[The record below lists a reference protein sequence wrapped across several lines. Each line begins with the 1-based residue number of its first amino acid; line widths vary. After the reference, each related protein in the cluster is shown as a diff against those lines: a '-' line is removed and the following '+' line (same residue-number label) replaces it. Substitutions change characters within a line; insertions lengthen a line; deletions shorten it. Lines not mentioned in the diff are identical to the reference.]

1 MTAKYFYISFLLLF
15 TACRQSSNV
24 KYNTINHEQDSIK
37 EIAVNNNDSV
47 LEKIPIKVFY
57 RILVSNEQRIEIDTL
72 SSLTIYKDYIID
84 KLSMDYYLI
93 NIDSIEQ
100 DDTKIYFT
108 SSKES
113 SYVDF
118 EENQLI
124 KWNTLTLEW
133 YRNTVI
139 EKDKKKMFIW
149 NLQHDNSL
157 FSMLIDSIDIKKSK
171 YPIYQW
177 KE

>member
-1 MTAKYFYISFLLLF
+1 
-15 TACRQSSNV
+15 
-24 KYNTINHEQDSIK
+24 
-37 EIAVNNNDSV
+37 
-47 LEKIPIKVFY
+47 
-57 RILVSNEQRIEIDTL
+57 
-72 SSLTIYKDYIID
+72 
-84 KLSMDYYLI
+84 MDYYL
-93 NIDSIEQ
+93 DSIEQ
-100 DDTKIYFT
+100 GDTKIYFT

-133 YRNTVI
+133 YRNTII
-139 EKDKKKMFIW
+139 EKDKKKRFIW
-149 NLQHDNSL
+149 NLQHDKSL
-157 FSMLIDSIDIKKSK
+157 YNMLIDSIDIKKSK

>member
-1 MTAKYFYISFLLLF
+1 MTAKYFYISFLLFF

-24 KYNTINHEQDSIK
+24 QNNTIDHEQDSIK
-37 EIAVNNNDSV
+37 EIVVNNDSV
-47 LEKIPIKVFY
+47 LKKIPIKVFY
-57 RILVSNEQRIEIDTL
+57 RALVSNEQRIEIDTL

-100 DDTKIYFT
+100 GDTKIYFT

-133 YRNTVI
+133 YRNTII
-139 EKDKKKMFIW
+139 EKDKKKRFIW
-149 NLQHDNSL
+149 NLQHDKSL
-157 FSMLIDSIDIKKSK
+157 YNMLIDSMDIKKSK
-171 YPIYQW
+171 YPIYEW

>member
-1 MTAKYFYISFLLLF
+1 MTAKYFYISFLLFF
-15 TACRQSSNV
+15 TACGQSSNV
-24 KYNTINHEQDSIK
+24 QNNTIDHEQDSIK
-37 EIAVNNNDSV
+37 EIVVNNDSV
-47 LEKIPIKVFY
+47 LKKIPIKVFY
-57 RILVSNEQRIEIDTL
+57 RALVSNEQRIEIDTL

-84 KLSMDYYLI
+84 KLSMDYYL
-93 NIDSIEQ
+93 DSIEQ
-100 DDTKIYFT
+100 GDTKIYFT

-133 YRNTVI
+133 YRNTII
-139 EKDKKKMFIW
+139 EKDKKKRFIW
-149 NLQHDNSL
+149 NLQHDKSL
-157 FSMLIDSIDIKKSK
+157 YNMLIDSIDIKKSK

>member
-1 MTAKYFYISFLLLF
+1 
-15 TACRQSSNV
+15 
-24 KYNTINHEQDSIK
+24 
-37 EIAVNNNDSV
+37 
-47 LEKIPIKVFY
+47 
-57 RILVSNEQRIEIDTL
+57 
-72 SSLTIYKDYIID
+72 
-84 KLSMDYYLI
+84 MDYYLI

-100 DDTKIYFT
+100 GDTKIYFT

-139 EKDKKKMFIW
+139 EKDKRRGLFGICNMIIVFIAC
-149 NLQHDNSL
+149 L
-157 FSMLIDSIDIKKSK
+157 LIVWI
-171 YPIYQW
+171 
-177 KE
+177 

>member
-1 MTAKYFYISFLLLF
+1 LLF
-15 TACRQSSNV
+15 TACRQSSNIQ
-24 KYNTINHEQDSIK
+24 NDTINHEQDSIK
-37 EIAVNNNDSV
+37 EIVVNNDSV
-47 LEKIPIKVFY
+47 LKKIPIKVFY
-57 RILVSNEQRIEIDTL
+57 RALVSNEQRIEIDTL

-100 DDTKIYFT
+100 SDTKIYFT

-124 KWNTLTLEW
+124 K
-133 YRNTVI
+133 
-139 EKDKKKMFIW
+139 
-149 NLQHDNSL
+149 
-157 FSMLIDSIDIKKSK
+157 
-171 YPIYQW
+171 
-177 KE
+177 

>member
-57 RILVSNEQRIEIDTL
+57 RALVSNEQRIEIDTL

-93 NIDSIEQ
+93 NI
-100 DDTKIYFT
+100 
-108 SSKES
+108 
-113 SYVDF
+113 
-118 EENQLI
+118 
-124 KWNTLTLEW
+124 
-133 YRNTVI
+133 VI
-139 EKDKKKMFIW
+139 CYNFNNMNRTIPRYILHQVKRVLM
-149 NLQHDNSL
+149 
-157 FSMLIDSIDIKKSK
+157 
-171 YPIYQW
+171 
-177 KE
+177 

>member
-1 MTAKYFYISFLLLF
+1 MTAKYFYISFLLFF
-15 TACRQSSNV
+15 TACGQSSNV
-24 KYNTINHEQDSIK
+24 QNNTIDHEQDSIK
-37 EIAVNNNDSV
+37 EIVVNNDSV
-47 LEKIPIKVFY
+47 LKKIPIKVFY
-57 RILVSNEQRIEIDTL
+57 RALVSNEQRIEIDTL

-84 KLSMDYYLI
+84 KLSMDYYL
-93 NIDSIEQ
+93 DSIEQ
-100 DDTKIYFT
+100 GDTKIYFT

-133 YRNTVI
+133 YRNTII
-139 EKDKKKMFIW
+139 EKDKKKRFIW
-149 NLQHDNSL
+149 NLQHDKSL
-157 FSMLIDSIDIKKSK
+157 YNILIDSIDIKKSK

>member
-1 MTAKYFYISFLLLF
+1 
-15 TACRQSSNV
+15 
-24 KYNTINHEQDSIK
+24 
-37 EIAVNNNDSV
+37 
-47 LEKIPIKVFY
+47 
-57 RILVSNEQRIEIDTL
+57 
-72 SSLTIYKDYIID
+72 
-84 KLSMDYYLI
+84 MDYYL
-93 NIDSIEQ
+93 DSIEQ
-100 DDTKIYFT
+100 GDTKIYFT

-157 FSMLIDSIDIKKSK
+157 YRVLIDSMDIKKSK

>member
-24 KYNTINHEQDSIK
+24 QNNTIDHEQDSIK
-37 EIAVNNNDSV
+37 EIVVNNDSV
-47 LEKIPIKVFY
+47 LKKIPIKVFY
-57 RILVSNEQRIEIDTL
+57 RALVSNEQRIEIDTL

-84 KLSMDYYLI
+84 KLSMDYYL
-93 NIDSIEQ
+93 DSIEQ
-100 DDTKIYFT
+100 GDTKIYFT

-133 YRNTVI
+133 YRNTII
-139 EKDKKKMFIW
+139 EKDKKKRFIW
-149 NLQHDNSL
+149 NLQHDKSL
-157 FSMLIDSIDIKKSK
+157 YNILIDSIDIKKSK

>member
-1 MTAKYFYISFLLLF
+1 
-15 TACRQSSNV
+15 
-24 KYNTINHEQDSIK
+24 
-37 EIAVNNNDSV
+37 
-47 LEKIPIKVFY
+47 
-57 RILVSNEQRIEIDTL
+57 
-72 SSLTIYKDYIID
+72 
-84 KLSMDYYLI
+84 MDYYL
-93 NIDSIEQ
+93 DSIEQ
-100 DDTKIYFT
+100 GDTKIYFT

-133 YRNTVI
+133 YRNTII
-139 EKDKKKMFIW
+139 EKNKKKMFIW

-157 FSMLIDSIDIKKSK
+157 YSMLIDSIDIKKSK

>member
-15 TACRQSSNV
+15 TACGQSSNV
-24 KYNTINHEQDSIK
+24 QNNTINHEQDSIK

-57 RILVSNEQRIEIDTL
+57 RVLVSNEQRIEIDTL

-133 YRNTVI
+133 YRNTII
-139 EKDKKKMFIW
+139 EKDKKKRFIC
-149 NLQHDNSL
+149 NLQHDKSL
-157 FSMLIDSIDIKKSK
+157 YNMLIDSIDIKKSK